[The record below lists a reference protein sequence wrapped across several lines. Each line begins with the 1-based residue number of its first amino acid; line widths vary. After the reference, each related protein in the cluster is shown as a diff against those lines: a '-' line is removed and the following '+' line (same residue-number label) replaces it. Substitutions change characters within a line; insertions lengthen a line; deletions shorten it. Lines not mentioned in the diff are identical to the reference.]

1 MSFKPFALTI
11 DSHRRGNRNRM
22 KKNLNLVL
30 FAVISSA
37 LISGSAF
44 SAEKKKQS
52 TSGVRHEEP
61 AHHAKAQAEEDDSI
75 PDSDS
80 CGLGWQ
86 VTQKKTLS
94 ATTTRG
100 TTNIFVPPTFG
111 MTTGT
116 MGCAQH
122 PLSKRDVEGARYA
135 YNNFDVLSI
144 EMAEGQGEFLKS
156 FARTMGCDD
165 SSMDAFSHM
174 TQSHY
179 RAITNDGQATRME
192 LFENVKSEMKNDPVL
207 SARCNAV

>member
-1 MSFKPFALTI
+1 
-11 DSHRRGNRNRM
+11 M
-22 KKNLNLVL
+22 KQQLQVVL

-37 LISGSAF
+37 LISGNAI
-44 SAEKKKQS
+44 SAEKKKKTQPAPA
-52 TSGVRHEEP
+52 VRHEEP
-61 AHHAKAQAEEDDSI
+61 VHTRHAAAEDAVE
-75 PDSDS
+75 PDTDG

-100 TTNIFVPPTFG
+100 TTNAFVPPTFG

-116 MGCAQH
+116 LGCAQH
-122 PLSKRDVEGARYA
+122 PLSQRDMDGARYA

-144 EMAEGQGEFLKS
+144 EMAEGQGEFLTG

-165 SSMDAFSHM
+165 ASVQAFSHM

-179 RAITNDGQATRME
+179 RSIMSNGNATRIQM
-192 LFENVKSEMKNDPVL
+192 FDNIKSEMQNDPVL